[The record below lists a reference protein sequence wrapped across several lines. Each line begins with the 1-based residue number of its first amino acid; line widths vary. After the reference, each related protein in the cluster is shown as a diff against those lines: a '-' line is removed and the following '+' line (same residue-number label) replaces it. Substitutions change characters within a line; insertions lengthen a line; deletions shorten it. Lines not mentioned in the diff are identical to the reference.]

1 MAYGVKY
8 RLEFSDVLGYGKKVE
23 ILKKDYT
30 GEILPMIG
38 AGEPVVI
45 KWNSSDDFYK
55 PLIGSSC
62 KLNLIVT
69 DEIQYDDFYRFDER
83 EYKVKVSYSK
93 SISETFSDRVVAD
106 GGIYESLECIDS
118 FLGDFYTTSTYY
130 NERVNNDN
138 GRVESL
144 GCVSS
149 AITDEKVNIWAD
161 YWIGYLVVD
170 RYKEQMSSFPFSIS
184 LNAFDGLGT
193 LDNYIAPI
201 SADDDI
207 LSGNSTSD
215 IERISKI
222 LQNLDLDLD
231 IVFIND
237 LKFKQTIDSVVT
249 YVKYPNVTSFSN
261 YIFELTNGFDLYKA
275 KNQLSLLLS
284 NYNMRIFQSYGK
296 WYVVENSN
304 VFDNS
309 VKENIISLNTSLN
322 SPLNIRELITTRLK
336 SINNEFLNSQR
347 FNYLG
352 VSQGIENISTLKIA
366 PKQLKP
372 INNDLIR
379 EYLQPISEV
388 ERNLSS
394 TQYGKSFWNN
404 NSGFEYGLFN
414 WDVNGT
420 YAILSENTIS
430 KQGGNSIYLNAP
442 TTGDVRCITAERLPE
457 KVLPNGTQ
465 LGLKI
470 DGTLLGLC
478 NYSLNYL
485 VESTD
490 VLLFTAIQYVIRF
503 RENFTETGKL
513 IYWNNTLKEWQ
524 NSYFLNQNKVDL
536 FNNWVS
542 VSSTLKDIPFEQYS
556 FSEGFLELEIHNTTT
571 NNTTLSN
578 YVTTY
583 FDNVGISQNS
593 DRFKYSPST
602 QQFSSSNSVNV
613 KAIRS
618 TDLNYSSKKTFKGIK
633 FPNTSPAMSNKS
645 YRSRD
650 VNFINGNTT
659 KLNTVLNIQNQNIM
673 NDFRDF
679 CIRYE
684 GSFRGL
690 NPTPLSL
697 HNKIWFDWVGVLE
710 DEQSS
715 IIDGLTYAV
724 KSNNYKVLAHVPNDD
739 NDLDITVQITD

>member
-38 AGEPVVI
+38 GAEPVVI

-62 KLNLIVT
+62 KLNLLVT

-83 EYKVKVSYSK
+83 EYKIKVSYSK

-149 AITDEKVNIWAD
+149 TITDEKVNIWAD

-193 LDNYIAPI
+193 LDNYVAPI

-231 IVFIND
+231 IIFIND

-322 SPLNIRELITTRLK
+322 PPLNIRELITTRLK

-372 INNDLIR
+372 INNDLKR
-379 EYLQPISEV
+379 EYLQPIYEV
-388 ERNLSS
+388 ERQLNT
-394 TQYGKSFWNN
+394 TQFGKTFWNN

-420 YAILSENTIS
+420 YAVLAENTIS

-442 TTGDVRCITAERLPE
+442 TTGDVKCITTERLS
-457 KVLPNGTQ
+457 Q
-465 LGLKI
+465 GLQGFEEGRQI
-470 DGTLLGLC
+470 DGTALGLC
-478 NYSLNYL
+478 NYSFNYL
-485 VESTD
+485 VESND
-490 VLLFTAIQYVIRF
+490 LLIGTYIQYVIK
-503 RENFTETGKL
+503 FTSTAGQI
-513 IYWNNTLKEWQ
+513 IYWNNVLSEWQ
-524 NSYFLNQNKVDL
+524 TTSYLNQIP
-536 FNNWVS
+536 
-542 VSSTLKDIPFEQYS
+542 VSSFNTWLSITSTFKSIPYS
-556 FSEGFLELEIHNTTT
+556 DYLFSFGFLDLEIHNTITSAS
-571 NNTTLSN
+571 TLSD
-578 YVTTY
+578 YEKTY
-583 FDNVGISQNS
+583 FDNVGIYQNLDS
-593 DRFKYSPST
+593 FKWSPNMANVSNSPSK
-602 QQFSSSNSVNV
+602 NI
-613 KAIRS
+613 KATRLI
-618 TDLNYSSKKTFKGIK
+618 DLNYSSKKTIK
-633 FPNTSPAMSNKS
+633 AINFPNVSPAMSNKS

-659 KLNTVLNIQNQNIM
+659 KLNTVSNIQNQNIM

-739 NDLDITVQITD
+739 NDLDISVQITD

>member
-38 AGEPVVI
+38 GAEPVVI

-62 KLNLIVT
+62 KLNLLVT

-83 EYKVKVSYSK
+83 EYKIKVSYSK

-149 AITDEKVNIWAD
+149 TITDEKVNIWAD

-170 RYKEQMSSFPFSIS
+170 RYKEQMSSFPFNIS

-231 IVFIND
+231 IIFIND

-249 YVKYPNVTSFSN
+249 YVKYPNITSFSN

-322 SPLNIRELITTRLK
+322 PPLNIRELITTRLK

-372 INNDLIR
+372 INNDLKR
-379 EYLQPISEV
+379 EYLQPIYEV
-388 ERNLSS
+388 ERQLNT
-394 TQYGKSFWNN
+394 TQFGKTFWNN

-420 YAILSENTIS
+420 YAVLAENTIS

-442 TTGDVRCITAERLPE
+442 TTGDVKCITTERLS
-457 KVLPNGTQ
+457 Q
-465 LGLKI
+465 GLQGFEEGRQI
-470 DGTLLGLC
+470 DGTALGLC
-478 NYSLNYL
+478 NYSFNYL
-485 VESTD
+485 VESND
-490 VLLFTAIQYVIRF
+490 LLIGTYIQYVIK
-503 RENFTETGKL
+503 FTSTAGQI
-513 IYWNNTLKEWQ
+513 IYWNNVLSEWQ
-524 NSYFLNQNKVDL
+524 TTSYLNQIP
-536 FNNWVS
+536 
-542 VSSTLKDIPFEQYS
+542 VSSFNTWLSITSTFKSIPYS
-556 FSEGFLELEIHNTTT
+556 DYLFSFGFLDLEIHNTITSAS
-571 NNTTLSN
+571 TLSD
-578 YVTTY
+578 YEKTY
-583 FDNVGISQNS
+583 FDNVGIYQNLDS
-593 DRFKYSPST
+593 FKWSPNMANVSNSPSK
-602 QQFSSSNSVNV
+602 NI
-613 KAIRS
+613 KATRLI
-618 TDLNYSSKKTFKGIK
+618 DLNYSSKKTIK
-633 FPNTSPAMSNKS
+633 AINFPNVSPAMSNKS

-659 KLNTVLNIQNQNIM
+659 KLNTVSNIQNQNIM

-739 NDLDITVQITD
+739 NDLDISVQITD